1 VQTGP
6 TGVDDSVTVTVG
18 AKEGSVTSTQDRT
31 AAPDGLEGLA
41 GLADRLRSTYAGGRT
56 RPVEWRREQLRALGR
71 MIREQEDDLLAALAA
86 DLGKPHFEAWLTDL
100 RATGREIEHL
110 EKHVAS
116 WVRPQG
122 QKVPLLLRPDT
133 ASVVHEPLGAVL
145 VIAPWNYPVHLL
157 LTPLAAALAAG
168 NTVCCKPSEVAPA
181 TSAAMARLLPDY
193 LDPEAVVVVEGGVPE
208 TTALL
213 DQRWDHILYTG
224 NGAVGRI
231 VAAAAAR
238 HLTPVTLEL
247 GGKSPAIVDKDANL
261 RLAAGRIAFAKWT
274 NAGQT
279 CVSVDHVYVHR
290 DVEDELVEL
299 LAQEVRNRFG
309 KDPRQSTDFGRIVNT
324 GHALRLSQLIDA
336 GGFEVVVGGDA
347 DEAERYV
354 APTLLRDVSPD
365 APIMQEEIFGPILPV
380 LAVDDVDEAIARV
393 NAGDKPLA
401 LYVFGEENADKVL
414 EQTSS
419 GGACVNDAMVHIGVN
434 ALPFG
439 GVGESGYG
447 AYHGRWGFETFSHR
461 KAVLRRPSWM
471 ADPPILRPPY
481 SGWKQA
487 VVRRLF

>member
-1 VQTGP
+1 MTTTADQQAQT
-6 TGVDDSVTVTVG
+6 S
-18 AKEGSVTSTQDRT
+18 GSDL
-31 AAPDGLEGLA
+31 D
-41 GLADRLRSTYAGGRT
+41 GLADRMRATYRTGRT
-56 RPVEWRREQLRALGR
+56 RSEQWRRGQLEALGR
-71 MIREQEDDLLAALAA
+71 LVVEREDDLLAALAA
-86 DLGKPHFEAWLTDL
+86 DLGKPPFEAWLTDL
-100 RATGREIEHL
+100 RSTGREIEHAV
-110 EKHVAS
+110 KHLSS
-116 WVRPQG
+116 WMRPQR
-122 QKVPLLLRPDT
+122 QKVPLLLRPDR
-133 ASVVHEPLGAVL
+133 ASVHHEPLGAVL
-145 VIAPWNYPVHLL
+145 VIAPWNYPVHLM

-168 NTVCCKPSEVAPA
+168 NTVVCKPSEVAPA
-181 TSAAMARLLPDY
+181 TSAAMARLLPQY

-213 DQRWDHILYTG
+213 DQRWDHIFYTG
-224 NGAVGRI
+224 NGTVGRI
-231 VAAAAAR
+231 VAAAAAK

-247 GGKSPAIVDKDANL
+247 GGKSPAIVDKDADL
-261 RLAAGRIAFAKWT
+261 ELAAGRIAFAKWT

-299 LAQEVRNRFG
+299 LVAQVRARYG
-309 KDPRQSTDFGRIVNT
+309 KEPRESTDYGRIVNT

-354 APTLLRDVSPD
+354 APTVLRGVSPD
-365 APIMQEEIFGPILPV
+365 SAVMQEEIFGPILPV
-380 LAVDDVDEAIARV
+380 IAVDDVDEAITAV

-401 LYVFGEENADKVL
+401 LYVFGDENADKVL
-414 EQTSS
+414 AETSS

-461 KAVLRRPSWM
+461 KAVLRRPAWF
-471 ADPPILRPPY
+471 ADSPVLRPPY
-481 SGWKQA
+481 SRWKQA
-487 VVRRLF
+487 IVRRIF

>member
-1 VQTGP
+1 MTTIQDQQADPATG
-6 TGVDDSVTVTVG
+6 GL
-18 AKEGSVTSTQDRT
+18 
-31 AAPDGLEGLA
+31 DGLAERMRA
-41 GLADRLRSTYAGGRT
+41 TYRTGRT
-56 RPVEWRREQLRALGR
+56 RSEDWRRTQLQALAR
-71 MIREQEDDLLAALAA
+71 MVVEREEDLLAALAA
-86 DLGKPHFEAWLTDL
+86 DLGKPPFEAWLTDL
-100 RATGREIEHL
+100 RGSGREIEYI

-116 WVRPQG
+116 WMKPQG
-122 QKVPLLLRPDT
+122 QRVPLLLQPTR

-145 VIAPWNYPVHLL
+145 IIAPWNYPIHLT

-168 NTVCCKPSEVAPA
+168 NTVVCKPSEVAPA
-181 TSAAMARLLPDY
+181 TSAALARFLPEY
-193 LDPEAVVVVEGGVPE
+193 LDPEAVVVVEGGIPE
-208 TTALL
+208 TTVLL

-224 NGAVGRI
+224 NGTVGR
-231 VAAAAAR
+231 VVAQAAAK

-261 RLAAGRIAFAKWT
+261 KLAAGRIAFAKWT

-290 DVEDELVEL
+290 DVEEELVRL
-299 LAQEVRNRFG
+299 LTEEVRTRFG

-324 GHALRLSQLIDA
+324 GHALRLSQLVDA

-347 DEAERYV
+347 DETERYV
-354 APTLLRDVSPD
+354 APTVLRGVSPD
-365 APIMQEEIFGPILPV
+365 AAVMQEEIFGPILPV

-401 LYVFGEENADKVL
+401 LYVFGDENVDKVL
-414 EQTSS
+414 AETSS

-461 KAVLRRPSWM
+461 KAVLRRPSWL
-471 ADPPILRPPY
+471 ADAPILRPPF
-481 SGWKQA
+481 SRWKQA
-487 VVRRLF
+487 VVRKLY

>member
-1 VQTGP
+1 VTATQNQTD
-6 TGVDDSVTVTVG
+6 TTT
-18 AKEGSVTSTQDRT
+18 T
-31 AAPDGLEGLA
+31 AGLDGLAE
-41 GLADRLRSTYAGGRT
+41 RLRSTYRTGRT
-56 RPVEWRREQLRALGR
+56 RSEEWRRSQLQALGR
-71 MIREQEDDLLAALAA
+71 LIVEREDDLLAALAA

-100 RATGREIEHL
+100 RGTGREIEHA
-110 EKHVAS
+110 EKHLAS
-116 WVRPQG
+116 WMKPQG
-122 QKVPLLLRPDT
+122 QKVPLLLQPNK
-133 ASVVHEPLGAVL
+133 ASIVYEPLGAVL
-145 VIAPWNYPVHLL
+145 VIAPWNYPIHLM

-168 NTVCCKPSEVAPA
+168 NTVVCKPSEVAPA
-181 TSAAMARLLPDY
+181 TSAAMARFIPEY

-213 DQRWDHILYTG
+213 EQRWDHILYTG
-224 NGAVGRI
+224 NGTVGRI
-231 VAAAAAR
+231 VAQAAAK

-261 RLAAGRIAFAKWT
+261 KLAAGRIAFAKWT

-290 DVEDELVEL
+290 DVEEELVGL
-299 LAQEVRNRFG
+299 LADEVRTRFG
-309 KDPRQSTDFGRIVNT
+309 KDPRQSTDYGRIVNA

-347 DEAERYV
+347 DEEERYV
-354 APTLLRDVSPD
+354 APTVLRGVSPD
-365 APIMQEEIFGPILPV
+365 SGVMQEEIFGPILPV
-380 LAVDDVDEAIARV
+380 LAVDDVEEAIARV

-414 EQTSS
+414 AETSS

-461 KAVLRRPSWM
+461 KAVLRRPSWL
-471 ADPPILRPPY
+471 ADSPVMRPPF

>member
-1 VQTGP
+1 VTTTQSSTTPAP
-6 TGVDDSVTVTVG
+6 TS
-18 AKEGSVTSTQDRT
+18 
-31 AAPDGLEGLA
+31 GLE
-41 GLADRLRSTYAGGRT
+41 GLADRLRATYRTGRT
-56 RPVEWRREQLRALGR
+56 RSEEWRRDQLRALGR
-71 MIREQEDDLLAALAA
+71 LVEECEDDLLAALAA
-86 DLGKPHFEAWLTDL
+86 DLGKPPFEAWLTDL
-100 RATGREIEHL
+100 RGTGREIEYI
-110 EKHVAS
+110 EKHLSA
-116 WVRPQG
+116 WMRPQSH
-122 QKVPLLLRPDT
+122 KVPLLLRPNK
-133 ASVVHEPLGAVL
+133 ASVVYEPLGVVL
-145 VIAPWNYPVHLL
+145 VIAPWNYPIHLM

-168 NTVCCKPSEVAPA
+168 NTVVCKPSEVAPA
-181 TSAAMARLLPDY
+181 TSAAMARLLPQY

-213 DQRWDHILYTG
+213 EQRWDHILYTG
-224 NGAVGRI
+224 NGTVGRI
-231 VAAAAAR
+231 VAQAAAK

-261 RLAAGRIAFAKWT
+261 KLAAGRIAFAKWT

-290 DVEDELVEL
+290 DVEQELIDL
-299 LAQEVRNRFG
+299 LADEVRTRFG
-309 KDPRQSTDFGRIVNT
+309 KNPRESVDYGRIVNA

-354 APTLLRDVSPD
+354 APTLLRGVSPE
-365 APIMQEEIFGPILPV
+365 AAVMQEEIFGPILPV

-393 NAGDKPLA
+393 NSGDKPLA

-414 EQTSS
+414 AETSS

-471 ADPPILRPPY
+471 ADSPVMRPPF
-481 SGWKQA
+481 SRWKQA
-487 VVRRLF
+487 VVRKLF